1 MRQWILMTALFIVA
15 PLKPGFAAVN
25 FTKDK
30 GNSQFLA
37 IGNPSAIRI
46 EGKGEGP
53 EGSLQ
58 TREEGKNIVIS
69 GALKVD
75 MKSYATG
82 ISLRDRHMK
91 EKYLEVEK
99 FQTATLNLKDIY
111 LVKEDLQ
118 KNPETKA
125 TFFAVLDMHGVQK
138 PVQGEFTVKPASVG
152 GGYSVNAKFPL
163 KLSDFAINVP
173 AFAGITVA
181 DQVEVTTTTDV
192 EKF

>member
-1 MRQWILMTALFIVA
+1 MRHGLLILAFFVA
-15 PLKPGFAAVN
+15 PLQPVRAAVN
-25 FTKDK
+25 FTKEK
-30 GNSQFLA
+30 GSSQFLA

-46 EGKGEGP
+46 EGKGDGP
-53 EGSLQ
+53 EGNLQ
-58 TREEGKNIVIS
+58 AKEDGKSVVIS

-75 MKSYATG
+75 MKSYGTG

-99 FQTATLNLKDIY
+99 FQTATLNLKDIH
-111 LVKEDLQ
+111 LAKEDLQ

-125 TFFAVLDMHGVQK
+125 TFFAVLDLHGVQK
-138 PVQGEFTVKPASVG
+138 PVQGEVVLKPSTN
-152 GGYSVNAKFPL
+152 GGYTVNAKFPL
-163 KLSDFAINVP
+163 KLSDFSISVP

-181 DQVEVTTTTDV
+181 DQVEITTTTEV